1 MEEVFGSWDTKHGQ
15 CPESFL
21 MFYAAVSASR
31 ILEGEMFKMTLSRPE
46 NGNAQHLR
54 VVSVVALRTGF
65 QPAIESLRE
74 LYGKRVGC

>member
-1 MEEVFGSWDTKHGQ
+1 
-15 CPESFL
+15 

-31 ILEGEMFKMTLSRPE
+31 ILEGEMFKMTLSRPK
-46 NGNAQHLR
+46 NGNAQHLW

-65 QPAIESLRE
+65 QPTIDSLRE

>member
-1 MEEVFGSWDTKHGQ
+1 
-15 CPESFL
+15 

-31 ILEGEMFKMTLSRPE
+31 ILEGGLNKMILSKPK

-54 VVSVVALRTGF
+54 VVSIVPLRTGF
-65 QPAIESLRE
+65 QPAIETLRK